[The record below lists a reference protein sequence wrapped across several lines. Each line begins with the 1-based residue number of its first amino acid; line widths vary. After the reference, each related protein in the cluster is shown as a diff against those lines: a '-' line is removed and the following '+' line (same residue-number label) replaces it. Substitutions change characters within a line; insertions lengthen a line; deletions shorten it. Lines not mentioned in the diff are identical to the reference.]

1 MNDLVRATLVECK
14 KLRRTL
20 ALRAALLLPLG
31 GVAMTTVVNLTRA
44 TRSDFVLDHPNGW
57 ETLMLDLTLTLWCFV
72 VLPLFVSLETAL
84 LAGIEHR
91 ENNWKH
97 LFALPVPR
105 WTIYTAKLLVAFGL
119 VGLTSLELAAGI
131 GLEGV
136 AILKARPDLGLAYP
150 IPWGLIWWRT
160 FSTLPAALL
169 MVAVQTWLAVRWR
182 SFTVPMGVGIGCTAV
197 TIMLLRTLKN
207 AASTPTGPMLASF
220 FPWSL
225 PYVVISPAA
234 TAGLQQTAFLVGV
247 LGGLLVSVLGCW
259 DATRRD
265 VT

>member
-1 MNDLVRATLVECK
+1 MNDLVRATLVECQ

-119 VGLTSLELAAGI
+119 VGLTSLELAVGI
-131 GLEGV
+131 GLEGMM
-136 AILKARPDLGLAYP
+136 ILKARPDLGLAYP

-207 AASTPTGPMLASF
+207 AASTPIGPMLASF

-234 TAGLQQTAFLVGV
+234 TAGLRQTAFLVGV
-247 LGGLLVSVLGCW
+247 LGGLLVSVIGCW